1 MPYRILFRRDIS
13 ANWTLNNPVLADG
26 EPGWETD
33 TDRLKIGDGV
43 TAWTNLNYYIGTTGP
58 TGSTGITGV
67 TGETGSIG
75 STGPIGPI
83 GVTGPT
89 GSTPSDYASTGP
101 NIFYG
106 SQTIAATGPNGATGS
121 FTLVLEN
128 YGAINFLD
136 NPSAA
141 TGGIPLG
148 GIYIETGTG
157 ILKVRN
163 S

>member
-1 MPYRILFRRDIS
+1 MPYRILFRRDIA

-43 TAWTNLNYYIGTTGP
+43 TAWTNLSYYVGTTGG
-58 TGSTGITGV
+58 TGSTGSNGPTGA
-67 TGETGSIG
+67 TGSIG
-75 STGPIGPI
+75 VTGATGPIGS
-83 GVTGPT
+83 TGPT

-101 NIFYG
+101 NLFYG
-106 SQTIAATGPNGATGS
+106 SQTIAATGPTGATGPY
-121 FTLVLEN
+121 TLILADYN
-128 YGAINFLD
+128 DLTFLD

-148 GIYIETGTG
+148 GIYVEFGTG

>member
-1 MPYRILFRRDIS
+1 MPYRILFRRDIA

-43 TAWTNLNYYIGTTGP
+43 TAWTNLSYYMGTTGG
-58 TGSTGITGV
+58 TGSTGSNGPTGA
-67 TGETGSIG
+67 TGSIG
-75 STGPIGPI
+75 VTGATGPIGS
-83 GVTGPT
+83 TGPT
-89 GSTPSDYASTGP
+89 GSTPTDYASTGP
-101 NIFYG
+101 NLFYG
-106 SQTIAATGPNGATGS
+106 SQTIAATGPTGATGPY
-121 FTLVLEN
+121 TLILAN
-128 YGAINFLD
+128 YNSLIFPD

-148 GIYIETGTG
+148 GIYVELGTG
-157 ILKVRN
+157 ILRVRN